1 MIEFCFLLVLFSP
14 LLYYAVAIVVYFK
27 KKESR
32 AFMQMVV
39 FPLPFVFLIGFLLYN
54 GYENPEHFRELS
66 YVLMA
71 VSIFTGLGIIT
82 HQLIDRERE
91 LLSLL
96 TRMPASFLL
105 LATPIT
111 MLVPGLFLKVAP
123 FSYVVIGALMGIFG
137 YIRYYQGKKRGLLY
151 AYSAIL
157 FFVAA
162 PLVSLVISYIYF
174 DMIKENVIYRRA
186 YWGDV
191 TCHDIGYP
199 VIFFQEEFIKP
210 FLFSSGYLGLMA
222 IVSSVRKYLLRE
234 KMKKDGTIPKEFF
247 EVIEEKFHEEQN

>member
-1 MIEFCFLLVLFSP
+1 MIEFCFLMLLFSP
-14 LLYYAVAIVVYFK
+14 LIYYAVAISIYFK
-27 KKESR
+27 KRESR

-54 GYENPEHFRELS
+54 GYEDPQYFRSLS

-71 VSIFTGLGIIT
+71 VSVFAGLGIIA
-82 HQLIDRERE
+82 HQLIDRDRK

-96 TRMPASFLL
+96 TRIPASFLL

-111 MLVPGLFLKVAP
+111 MLEPELFLTVAP
-123 FSYVVIGALMGIFG
+123 FSYVVIGALMGIYG
-137 YIRYYQGKKRGLLY
+137 YIRYYQGKKVGLLY
-151 AYSAIL
+151 AYCAIL

-174 DMIKENVIYRRA
+174 DMVKENVIYRRA

-191 TCHDIGYP
+191 TCHDMAYP
-199 VIFFQEEFIKP
+199 VIFFQEEFVKP
-210 FLFSSGYLGLMA
+210 LLFSSGYLGLMA
-222 IVSSVRKYLLRE
+222 IVSSVRRYVLRE
-234 KMKKDGTIPKEFF
+234 KMKKDGSIPKEFF
-247 EVIEEKFHEEQN
+247 DMMEKVDEEHA